1 MQLLCSKMV
10 VWWYLLKNLFP
21 ISQRIFQETSI
32 QGLVEDGKEL
42 ATQKKL
48 FNYNSRLYTKL
59 YSTNMCDE
67 VVIEVKW

>member
-1 MQLLCSKMV
+1 V
-10 VWWYLLKNLFP
+10 
-21 ISQRIFQETSI
+21 SI

-59 YSTNMCDE
+59 YSTNMSEE
-67 VVIEVKW
+67 VVMEAE

>member
-1 MQLLCSKMV
+1 LYGDA
-10 VWWYLLKNLFP
+10 YLKTFF
-21 ISQRIFQETSI
+21 QFYKEIFKKLVSI
-32 QGLVEDGKEL
+32 QGMVEDGKEL

-67 VVIEVKW
+67 VVMEAK